1 MSSRVGYALT
11 VAGGL
16 LFGAAHGQTMF
27 AGIAL
32 AIAGL
37 FALND
42 LDKEAQ
48 KNERKDVD

>member
-16 LFGAAHGQTMF
+16 FIGACHGGTMF

-37 FALND
+37 FVLND
-42 LDKEAQ
+42 CDKDGQ
-48 KNERKDVD
+48 PERKDVD